1 MKTKSDTEVEDLEE
15 NMVQNKV
22 YIVIY
27 KGAKTNG
34 VLLLEEKK
42 ILERLFAVT
51 KFMDKIVLKS
61 LILSML
67 MRSLCITHESIFFFF
82 LLKWCLGHDIDEP

>member
-15 NMVQNKV
+15 NMVQKKV
-22 YIVIY
+22 YTVID
-27 KGAKTNG
+27 KCEKTKG
-34 VLLLEEKK
+34 VLELEEEKN
-42 ILERLFAVT
+42 LERLFAVT

-67 MRSLCITHESIFFFF
+67 MQSLCMTHESIFFIVTEMVS
-82 LLKWCLGHDIDEP
+82 WPRYR